1 MEYPINYPVLDK
13 GYIKH
18 LDTFGDELTIVNA
31 ARASFG
37 VSKDHLE
44 DGDIRLLKYL
54 WDNNHMSPLRHCLLR
69 LEIKA
74 PEFVLRQLF
83 RHIVGIEAAST
94 YPTQM
99 HGWSERSGR
108 YKVVDEYHYP
118 TVWRLQSSTAKQGSD
133 GSLDSQNQELATK
146 LYAEAM
152 DKICDTYQKLI
163 SMGVAKEQARIIL
176 PLNQYNTAIWT
187 CSLQALIFFTQQR
200 SDIHAQKEIREYAT
214 IFDGIIQKEFPN
226 LYKIIYASDV

>member
-1 MEYPINYPVLDK
+1 MEYPVNYPVLDK

-118 TVWRLQSSTAKQGSD
+118 EIWRLQSATAKQGSD
-133 GSLDSQNQELATK
+133 GSLDSQNQELASQ
-146 LYAEAM
+146 LYAETM
-152 DKICDTYQKLI
+152 DKICDTYQKLV
-163 SMGVAKEQARIIL
+163 SKNESG
-176 PLNQYNTAIWT
+176 
-187 CSLQALIFFTQQR
+187 C
-200 SDIHAQKEIREYAT
+200 
-214 IFDGIIQKEFPN
+214 
-226 LYKIIYASDV
+226 